1 MGLEEHAEYLSRE
14 QRRRGCYILCTRL
27 LDGLYIWEGQ
37 SNWPNEGSGK
47 TQSASAFGVCVCVL
61 VHMSASEEEIEERQR
76 RKSNDEL
83 K

>member
-1 MGLEEHAEYLSRE
+1 MVSTFGKVRVIGQMRVQAKPRVPLHSR
-14 QRRRGCYILCTRL
+14 
-27 LDGLYIWEGQ
+27 
-37 SNWPNEGSGK
+37 
-47 TQSASAFGVCVCVL
+47 CVCVL